1 MASAKAKSAT
11 PGATQP
17 VQAAAG
23 QSVKVLKRI
32 LTLIGGIACFFLG
45 VHFGGGAILRS
56 QWYGQGGRVGQ
67 EVTAVGYSDAI
78 QDFIERRLL
87 PSMNE
92 TYNTLM
98 EKYEEEASKKSGGNN
113 TDAILRPG
121 ERFVK
126 QAKAEGRKVGPKHPI
141 LFVPGFIT
149 GGLQLWS
156 GEECLKHRFRESI
169 WGGTSMAQSFL
180 SDRECWMRHVA
191 LDPISGMDP
200 VGEEIKVRAQTG
212 FEAADYFVSGY
223 WILGKL
229 IQSLADGEYRYYL
242 MMN

>member
-1 MASAKAKSAT
+1 MVSAKAKSAT
-11 PGATQP
+11 PGASQP
-17 VQAAAG
+17 VQADTS
-23 QSVKVLKRI
+23 QSKVLKWI
-32 LTLIGGIACFFLG
+32 LTFIGFVTCFFLG
-45 VHFGGGAILRS
+45 LHFGGGAILRR
-56 QWYGQGGRVGQ
+56 QGYGHGGSVGQ
-67 EVTAVGYSDAI
+67 ESITVGYSDAI
-78 QDFIERRLL
+78 QDFVERRLL

-126 QAKAEGRKVGPKHPI
+126 QARAEGRKVVPKHPI

-200 VGEEIKVRAQTG
+200 VGGEIKVRAQTG

-229 IQSLADGEYRYYL
+229 IQSLADSEYYMHLIIR
-242 MMN
+242 

>member
-1 MASAKAKSAT
+1 
-11 PGATQP
+11 
-17 VQAAAG
+17 
-23 QSVKVLKRI
+23 
-32 LTLIGGIACFFLG
+32 
-45 VHFGGGAILRS
+45 
-56 QWYGQGGRVGQ
+56 
-67 EVTAVGYSDAI
+67 
-78 QDFIERRLL
+78 
-87 PSMNE
+87 
-92 TYNTLM
+92 M

-200 VGEEIKVRAQTG
+200 VGGEIKVRAQTG

>member
-1 MASAKAKSAT
+1 MASSKAESAT
-11 PGATQP
+11 PGSSQQP
-17 VQAAAG
+17 TTKSTG
-23 QSVKVLKRI
+23 QSTKFLKQI
-32 LTLIGGIACFFLG
+32 LTFIGFFVCFFLG
-45 VHFGGGAILRS
+45 VHFGGGAFLRS
-56 QWYGQGGRVGQ
+56 QGYGHGGRVGQ
-67 EVTAVGYSDAI
+67 EGTNVGYSDAI

-98 EKYEEEASKKSGGNN
+98 EKYEEEASKKGGGND

-121 ERFVK
+121 ERFAK
-126 QAKAEGRKVGPKHPI
+126 QAKSKGRKVGPKHPI

-200 VGEEIKVRAQTG
+200 VGGEIKVRAQTG

-229 IQSLADGEYRYYL
+229 IQSLADGEF
-242 MMN
+242 NF